1 MDQDTFIDTF
11 RRCFDYPDPSEFTTE
26 QIDQLENQVTADQWS
41 SKKVL
46 DGFEALYSDLTKQQ
60 RRNIK
65 NARQPL
71 IELREKERDQRKD
84 IRQALDT
91 ALPSSLDPVSVTVN
105 EFINVCLSQLNQDD
119 RSQVQEQL
127 QESLDDLRQDLYA
140 GSFDADTFRRLYRD
154 GDEDELEETFL
165 ELYQYLRQRG
175 WHQRDLHDLGHRI
188 GLFHEDFD
196 ELFEWI
202 ADLADQQRTERTY
215 VFFVSGLQPLE
226 EVHRDDYVY
235 AIVPPGELQFD
246 DLINIYPYDDIDELD
261 IHEMPGP
268 DDEPT
273 IAEMLEEKTL
283 IAFPIEA
290 FGTYGGRDRALER
303 LSEILDLFS
312 YSHSISQVQEP
323 HFQEKAKYLV
333 WRDNGESRCT
343 PASVT
348 ESGWETT
355 LFEWDIDR
363 IFEKLVPAS
372 QHDSPLSMK
381 LTRGLHFFRKGNNS
395 RRDIDT
401 IIYYIACLETITG
414 VGRVYRD
421 EVIEKG
427 LLLGKVRESDMET
440 FHEALQRIY
449 EFRNEALHAGLR
461 QVDTRGEVDVMRG
474 ILKQALEEMAEAIN
488 EEGVESMPEF
498 LSYFQAK
505 KQATYE
511 DWLDKIER
519 DGFEVDTPYSFT
531 GTMYNAEDDVKGDVE
546 GEIEFVED
554 GQFITPTVT
563 IEELDKAED
572 FEFGEGLAIEAT
584 VTGKSMRIDSIREN
598 SLTVMSINMGSFG
611 DSGPWQTIFKEYT
624 IQRSHRSAE

>member
-1 MDQDTFIDTF
+1 MDQDTFIAAF

-46 DGFEALYSDLTKQQ
+46 DDFEALYSDLTKQQ
-60 RRNIK
+60 RRHIK
-65 NARQPL
+65 DARQPL
-71 IELREKERDQRKD
+71 IELREKERDHQKD

-91 ALPSSLDPVSVTVN
+91 TLSSSIDPVSVTVN
-105 EFINVCLSQLNQDD
+105 EFINVCLSQLNKDD
-119 RSQVQEQL
+119 RRQVQEQL
-127 QESLDDLRQDLYA
+127 EESLDDLRQDLYVD
-140 GSFDADTFRRLYRD
+140 SFDADTFRRLYRD
-154 GDEDELEETFL
+154 GDEEELEAIFL
-165 ELYQYLRQRG
+165 NLYQYLRQRG
-175 WHQRDLHDLGHRI
+175 WHRRDLQNLGNRI
-188 GLFHEDFD
+188 GLLYEDFD
-196 ELFEWI
+196 EIFERI
-202 ADLADQQRTERTY
+202 ADLADQERAERTY
-215 VFFVSGLQPLE
+215 VFFVSGLQVVE

-235 AIVPPGELQFD
+235 AIVPPGELQLN
-246 DLINIYPYDDIDELD
+246 DLIDIYPYDDVDELD
-261 IHEMPGP
+261 IHEIPGP

-273 IAEMLEEKTL
+273 VSEQLVEKTL

-290 FGTYGGRDRALER
+290 FATYGGRERALER

-323 HFQEKAKYLV
+323 HFQKKAKYLV
-333 WRDNGESRCT
+333 WHDNGESRCT

-348 ESGWETT
+348 ESGWEAT

-372 QHDSPLSMK
+372 QHDSPLSTK
-381 LTRGLHFFRKGNNS
+381 LIRGLHFFRKGNNS

-414 VGRVYRD
+414 IGRVYRD

-427 LLLGKVRESDMET
+427 LLLGKVRKSDMET
-440 FHEALQRIY
+440 FSEAVERIY
-449 EFRNEALHAGLR
+449 QFRNEALHAGLR
-461 QVDTRGEVDVMRG
+461 QVDTRGEVDMMRG
-474 ILKQALEEMAEAIN
+474 MLKRALEEMAEAIN

-511 DWLDKIER
+511 EWLDKIEQ
-519 DGFEVDTPYSFT
+519 DGFEVDTAYSFT
-531 GTMYNAEDDVKGDVE
+531 GTMYNAEDDVKGDVG

-554 GQFITPTVT
+554 GQFITPSVT
-563 IEELDKAED
+563 IKELDKEEE

-584 VTGKSMRIDSIREN
+584 VEEKSMRIERIREN
-598 SLTVMSINMGSFG
+598 NLTVMSINMGSFE
-611 DSGPWQTIFKEYT
+611 DSGPWQTIFKDYT
-624 IQRSHRSAE
+624 IQ

>member
-1 MDQDTFIDTF
+1 MDQDTFIAIF
-11 RRCFDYPDPSEFTTE
+11 RRCFDYPDSSEFTTD
-26 QIDQLENQVTADQWS
+26 QIDELENRVTADQWS
-41 SKKVL
+41 SKQVL
-46 DGFEALYSDLTKQQ
+46 DDFEALYSDLSDQQ
-60 RRNIK
+60 RSHISD
-65 NARQPL
+65 ARQPL
-71 IELREKERDQRKD
+71 IELREKERNQRKN
-84 IRQALDT
+84 IRQALNT
-91 ALPSSLDPVSVTVN
+91 ALSRSLDPVSITVN
-105 EFINVCLSQLNQDD
+105 EFINVCLSQINQDE
-119 RSQVQEQL
+119 RRRVQEQL
-127 QESLDDLRQDLYA
+127 EDALVDLRRGLYED
-140 GSFDADTFRRLYRD
+140 SFDADTFRRLYRD
-154 GDEDELEETFL
+154 SDEDELEETFL

-175 WHQRDLHDLGHRI
+175 WHRRDLHDIGHRI

-202 ADLADQQRTERTY
+202 ADLADQERTERTY

-226 EVHRDDYVY
+226 EVHRDDYLY
-235 AIVPPGELQFD
+235 AILPPGELQVD
-246 DLINIYPYDDIDELD
+246 DLIDIYPYDDIDELEL
-261 IHEMPGP
+261 HEMPGP
-268 DDEPT
+268 EDKPT

-312 YSHSISQVQEP
+312 YSHSISQVREP

-333 WRDNGESRCT
+333 WHDNGEPRCT
-343 PASVT
+343 PASVS
-348 ESGWETT
+348 EHGWEAT

-372 QHDSPLSMK
+372 QHDSPLSTK

-440 FHEALQRIY
+440 FREALQRIY

-474 ILKQALEEMAEAIN
+474 MLKRALEEMAEAIN

-505 KQATYE
+505 KRATYE
-511 DWLDKIER
+511 DWLDKIEQ
-519 DGFEVDTPYSFT
+519 DGFEVNTAYSFT
-531 GTMYNAEDDVKGDVE
+531 GTMYNAEDDMKGEVD

-563 IEELDKAED
+563 IEELDKAEN

-584 VTGKSMRIDSIREN
+584 VEGKTVRIDSIREN
-598 SLTVMSINMGSFG
+598 SLTVMSINQGSFSKT
-611 DSGPWQTIFKEYT
+611 DPWQTIFKEYT
-624 IQRSHRSAE
+624 MQ

>member
-1 MDQDTFIDTF
+1 MNQDTFIATF
-11 RRCFDYPDPSEFTTE
+11 RRCFDYPDSSDFTTE
-26 QIDQLENQVTADQWS
+26 QIDQLENQVAADQWS
-41 SKKVL
+41 SKRVL
-46 DGFEALYSDLTKQQ
+46 DGFETLYSDLTKQQ

-65 NARQPL
+65 DVRQPL
-71 IELREKERDQRKD
+71 IELRQKERDQRKD

-91 ALPSSLDPVSVTVN
+91 ALSSSLDPVSVTVN
-105 EFINVCLSQLNQDD
+105 EFINVCLSQLNQDG
-119 RSQVQEQL
+119 RRQAQEQL
-127 QESLDDLRQDLYA
+127 EESLDDLRQDLYA
-140 GSFDADTFRRLYRD
+140 DSFDADTFRRLYRD
-154 GDEDELEETFL
+154 GDKEGLEAAFL
-165 ELYQYLRQRG
+165 NLYQYMRQRD
-175 WHQRDLHDLGHRI
+175 WHRRDLHDLGNRI
-188 GLFHEDFD
+188 GLLYEDFD
-196 ELFEWI
+196 EIFEWI
-202 ADLADQQRTERTY
+202 ADLADQERTERTY
-215 VFFVSGLQPLE
+215 VFFVSGLQILE

-235 AIVPPGELQFD
+235 AIVPPGELQLN
-246 DLINIYPYDDIDELD
+246 DLINIYPYDDVDELD

-273 IAEMLEEKTL
+273 VSEQLEEKTL

-290 FGTYGGRDRALER
+290 FATYGGRERALER

-333 WRDNGESRCT
+333 WHDNGESRST

-348 ESGWETT
+348 ESGWEAT

-372 QHDSPLSMK
+372 HHDSPLSTK

-440 FHEALQRIY
+440 FREALERIY
-449 EFRNEALHAGLR
+449 QFRNEALHAGLR
-461 QVDTRGEVDVMRG
+461 QVDTRGEVDMMRG
-474 ILKQALEEMAEAIN
+474 MLKRALEEMAEAIN

-498 LSYFQAK
+498 LSYFRTK

-511 DWLDKIER
+511 EWLDKIEE
-519 DGFEVDTPYSFT
+519 DGFEVDTAYSFT
-531 GTMYNAEDDVKGDVE
+531 GTMYNAEDDVKGDVG
-546 GEIEFVED
+546 GEIEFMED
-554 GQFITPTVT
+554 GQFITPSVT
-563 IEELDKAED
+563 IKELNKEEE
-572 FEFGEGLAIEAT
+572 FEFGEGLAIEAA
-584 VTGKSMRIDSIREN
+584 VEEKSMRIERIREN
-598 SLTVMSINMGSFG
+598 NLTVMSINMGSFA
-611 DSGPWQTIFKEYT
+611 DSAPWQTIFKDYT
-624 IQRSHRSAE
+624 MQ

>member
-1 MDQDTFIDTF
+1 
-11 RRCFDYPDPSEFTTE
+11 
-26 QIDQLENQVTADQWS
+26 LENQVTADQWS

-46 DGFEALYSDLTKQQ
+46 DDFEALYSDLRHQQ
-60 RRNIK
+60 RYHISD
-65 NARQPL
+65 ARQPL
-71 IELREKERDQRKD
+71 IELREKERDQRKN
-84 IRQALDT
+84 IRQALNT
-91 ALPSSLDPVSVTVN
+91 ALSSSLDPVSVTVN
-105 EFINVCLSQLNQDD
+105 EFINVCLSQINQDE
-119 RSQVQEQL
+119 RHQVQEQL
-127 QESLDDLRQDLYA
+127 KDALVDLRRDLYED
-140 GSFDADTFRRLYRD
+140 SFDADTFRRIYRD
-154 GDEDELEETFL
+154 DDEDELEETFL

-175 WHQRDLHDLGHRI
+175 WHRRDLHDLGHRI
-188 GLFHEDFD
+188 GLFQEDF
-196 ELFEWI
+196 EQLFEWI
-202 ADLADQQRTERTY
+202 ADLANRERNERTY
-215 VFFVSGLQPLE
+215 VFFVSGLQVLE
-226 EVHRDDYVY
+226 EIHREDYVY
-235 AIVPPGELQFD
+235 AITPPGELQVD
-246 DLINIYPYDDIDELD
+246 DLIDIYPYDDVNELD
-261 IHEMPGP
+261 LHEMPGP
-268 DDEPT
+268 EDEPT

-283 IAFPIEA
+283 IAFPVEA

-312 YSHSISQVQEP
+312 YSHSTSQVQEP

-333 WRDNGESRCT
+333 WHDNGESRCT

-348 ESGWETT
+348 ESGWEAT

-372 QHDSPLSMK
+372 QHDSPLSTK

-427 LLLGKVRESDMET
+427 LLLGKVRKSDMET
-440 FHEALQRIY
+440 FREALQRIY
-449 EFRNEALHAGLR
+449 EFRNEALHAGVR

-474 ILKQALEEMAEAIN
+474 ILKTALEELAEAIN
-488 EEGVESMPEF
+488 EGGVESIPEF
-498 LSYFQAK
+498 VSYFRAN

-511 DWLDKIER
+511 DWLDKIDR
-519 DGFEVDTPYSFT
+519 DGFEVDKAYSFT
-531 GTMYNAEDDVKGDVE
+531 GTMYNAEDDVKGDVA

-584 VTGKSMRIDSIREN
+584 VGGKSVRVDSIREN
-598 SLTVMSINMGSFG
+598 SLTVMSINQGSFSET
-611 DSGPWQTIFKEYT
+611 DPWQTIFKEYT
-624 IQRSHRSAE
+624 MQ